1 MQLQEKED
9 NDMFLF
15 KKKKI
20 TELDYRKRLDV
31 NSVFRKIDKQFDALQ
46 KSKLMI
52 SILMQ
57 RLVDIQ
63 EVLNEYPEVE
73 YNSGR
78 IIEIAQ
84 HYNIT
89 EKEAFNKY
97 AEIRIEELKEYDYNI
112 FKVFRDSIFEAK
124 NLTDPKAAT
133 RFNQFQ
139 FNEFIQIA
147 LDLGLDYD
155 K

>member
-1 MQLQEKED
+1 
-9 NDMFLF
+9 MFLF

-20 TELDYRKRLDV
+20 IELDYRKRLDV

-52 SILMQ
+52 STLMQ

-63 EVLNEYPEVE
+63 EVLNDYPEVE
-73 YNSGR
+73 YHSGR
-78 IIEIAQ
+78 VIEIAR

-112 FKVFRDSIFEAK
+112 FKVFRDSIFEAR
-124 NLTDPKAAT
+124 NLTDSKAAT

>member
-31 NSVFRKIDKQFDALQ
+31 NSVFIKIDKQFDALQ

-52 SILMQ
+52 STLMQ

-63 EVLNEYPEVE
+63 EVLNDYPEVE
-73 YNSGR
+73 YHSGR

-84 HYNIT
+84 QYNIT
-89 EKEAFNKY
+89 EKEAFNKF

-112 FKVFRDSIFEAK
+112 FKVFRDSIFEAR

-139 FNEFIQIA
+139 FNEFIQIG
-147 LDLGLDYD
+147 LDLGLDYN